1 MRSEEAKQI
10 LLLYRPGSADD
21 QDPQVAR
28 ALDLAREDPE
38 LSCWFHQHCAFQERV
53 RAKLRQIKVPK
64 HLKQALLARRKV
76 VRRRD

>member
-1 MRSEEAKQI
+1 MRREQAKQI
-10 LLLYRPGSADD
+10 LLLYRPGSADA

-28 ALDLAREDPE
+28 ALDLASQDRE
-38 LSCWFHQHCAFQERV
+38 LSCWFEEHCAFQERV

-64 HLKQALLARRKV
+64 HLKQTLLTRPKV